1 MATSEFTHY
10 AGCKHND
17 PDNCSACALTDTRQ
31 DQPNYA
37 GWPLAYMENGRTI
50 PAKWRKAFQAELN
63 RTDNMP
69 YVNNLR
75 RTMARCGVAFS
86 DGLDQFGGGDG
97 RKVHCLFVDKL
108 DDCPFDQSKGG

>member
-1 MATSEFTHY
+1 MATREFEHY

-37 GWPLAYMENGRTI
+37 GWPLAYMENGRAI

-63 RTDNMP
+63 RTDNKP

-75 RTMARCGVAFS
+75 ATMKRCGVKFS
-86 DGLDQFGGGDG
+86 DG
-97 RKVHCLFVDKL
+97 VPVVMEFVDKL